1 MSETMTAATL
11 NPPPPVQRVFAP
23 MYDDEPT
30 SQIVFG
36 LEVMADDNLTASITA
51 GTPYFKVSAIDVCN
65 WFLTN
70 LLSCAPHPSVN
81 CPARRACRFRR
92 FRHLGL

>member
-65 WFLTN
+65 WVFDEPPIVR
-70 LLSCAPHPSVN
+70 PHPSVN
-81 CPARRACRFRR
+81 CPACRACRFHR